1 VEIFGNVP
9 AWAVVLLGLLAAV
22 ILIGLNLGWLLAAKG
37 MLTGQRRR
45 GSPPDDATPAEHA
58 EPTRGPPRRG

>member
-1 VEIFGNVP
+1 VELFGNLP

-37 MLTGQRRR
+37 MLISQRRR
-45 GSPPDDATPAEHA
+45 GSPPGDVTRAGHA
-58 EPTRGPPRRG
+58 EPTRGSPRRG

>member
-1 VEIFGNVP
+1 
-9 AWAVVLLGLLAAV
+9 VVLLGLLAAA

-58 EPTRGPPRRG
+58 ERTRGSSRRG